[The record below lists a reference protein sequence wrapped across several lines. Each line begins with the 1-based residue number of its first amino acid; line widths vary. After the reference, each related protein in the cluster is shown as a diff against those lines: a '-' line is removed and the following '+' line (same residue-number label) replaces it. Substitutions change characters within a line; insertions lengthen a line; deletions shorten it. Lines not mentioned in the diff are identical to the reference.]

1 MVIGPVPGGGRGVI
15 ARGGAA
21 GRATPARRRSGR
33 RAGSSG
39 QRSAPKQAGRGG
51 DLAGA
56 ARRRAA
62 LAVAG
67 GQCAGGAVWRGGMLL
82 YAGIGQAGRA
92 ALAWYAAG
100 RAAGYCPVQVVCG
113 GRWLLQAVQCER
125 PGIAGKKKKGRG
137 GGALCVGRPG
147 LFCCCCRPG
156 AGLFLPFA
164 GGVRFF
170 T

>member
-1 MVIGPVPGGGRGVI
+1 MLAYGR
-15 ARGGAA
+15 
-21 GRATPARRRSGR
+21 
-33 RAGSSG
+33 
-39 QRSAPKQAGRGG
+39 
-51 DLAGA
+51 
-56 ARRRAA
+56 
-62 LAVAG
+62 
-67 GQCAGGAVWRGGMLL
+67 
-82 YAGIGQAGRA
+82 RA

-100 RAAGYCPVQVVCG
+100 RAAGCWPLQVVRG

-156 AGLFLPFA
+156 AGLFLLFA
-164 GGVRFF
+164 EGVRFF